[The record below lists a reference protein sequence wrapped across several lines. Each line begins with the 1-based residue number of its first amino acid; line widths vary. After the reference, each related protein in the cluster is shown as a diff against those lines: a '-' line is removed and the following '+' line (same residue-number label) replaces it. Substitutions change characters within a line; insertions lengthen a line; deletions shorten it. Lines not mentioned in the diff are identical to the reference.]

1 MATLI
6 YARFSLFAGLS
17 PLASQHPDRVKTLAE
32 LWEKQTQAFT
42 EMVQS
47 GAGVFHEP
55 IQRSERKNCSLTPRD
70 DYSGF
75 FSVSR

>member
-1 MATLI
+1 MGRGRVL
-6 YARFSLFAGLS
+6 RGGDWERS
-17 PLASQHPDRVKTLAE
+17 PHASKHSDRVKTLAE

-47 GAGVFHEP
+47 GAGVFDES
-55 IQRSERKNCSLTPRD
+55 IQRIERKNCSVTPRD